1 VNNIGLYERFF
12 KLFILA
18 KEKFGIYDWVEVCL
32 VLEEDGTEVDE
43 EEYFQTMKDNTMM
56 MLLFKDDIW
65 TPYGQPAS

>member
-1 VNNIGLYERFF
+1 MLLLMICL
-12 KLFILA
+12 ISA